1 MGKISV
7 KDNGLVA
14 LLPEH
19 LRESKLTGAEKL
31 ILGDLLFLYGRDF
44 AKENGFVY
52 RTNQDLMKDT
62 GIKSSSTLCLTLR
75 KLEINGFINRTGG
88 KRNKASEYRLNM
100 DKINDSNV
108 TEIHSNNE
116 NNNRNDSIFN
126 RNETEMDIISSRLER
141 LENLL
146 SEKFD
151 VISTKF
157 DTMIEI
163 LQKIQFDNNRNDSIF
178 NRTTD
183 KETESHK
190 ESSNNILHIDISSI
204 TSEEIDHLDNFLK
217 KKIIKEKANYMKD
230 NEISGPEVNEVA
242 SIVNNGMND
251 TTNNNSTP
259 DHLPV
264 SDTQHTDTTVSPTPE
279 SHSHNECTVPSVD
292 GKNNMDID
300 HQHTEASDTSDT
312 STVLL
317 SGDGGIGGMVPSVE
331 ENNIQPVQVSTSDA
345 LDTPTVYAS
354 GNEGIVSTHTTSEGN
369 TIPTVN
375 GTETL
380 QHPAY
385 SSAKPSKIY
394 AKKGAAAVGGGDFG
408 AAQKSCE
415 TASNTPTVEQLPT
428 STEKV
433 DNSQPSYSDTASNGE
448 IDMFYAQYGCTREE
462 YEEIQRSFHK
472 SNWRSLPCK
481 LSDGRK
487 RTMAEA
493 IDCLNKKDE
502 DGKLPKEPNT
512 LYFVLDGICPCMER
526 YLKEGK
532 MSQDD
537 YDDCLRI
544 LNKLTRRYYAYWD
557 ERFSHRAPNKNNPSE
572 MKMWNELGCPKPS
585 EKTDITSIPT
595 VNTVDTDFEDEMAYL
610 DFESGTMTKKHST
623 TA

>member
-1 MGKISV
+1 MGNISI
-7 KDNGLVA
+7 KDNELVA

-19 LRESKLTGAEKL
+19 LRESKLTGAAKL

-44 AKENGFVY
+44 AKENGFVF

-62 GIKSSSTLCLTLR
+62 GIKYEGTLIKVLR
-75 KLEINGFINRTGG
+75 KLEVEGFINRTSG
-88 KRNKASEYRLNM
+88 KRNKASEYRLHM
-100 DKINDSNV
+100 DKIKDKHTVN
-108 TEIHSNNE
+108 EIHSNNE
-116 NNNRNDSIFN
+116 NSNHSVSDSN
-126 RNETEMDIISSRLER
+126 HS
-141 LENLL
+141 
-146 SEKFD
+146 
-151 VISTKF
+151 
-157 DTMIEI
+157 
-163 LQKIQFDNNRNDSIF
+163 
-178 NRTTD
+178 TD

-190 ESSNNILHIDISSI
+190 ESSNNILHIDLSSI
-204 TSEEIDHLDNFLK
+204 TSEEIDHPDNFLK

-230 NEISGPEVNEVA
+230 NEISRPEVNVVA
-242 SIVNNGMND
+242 NNENNGMND
-251 TTNNNSTP
+251 NTKNNNIQPLQDLT
-259 DHLPV
+259 
-264 SDTQHTDTTVSPTPE
+264 
-279 SHSHNECTVPSVD
+279 
-292 GKNNMDID
+292 
-300 HQHTEASDTSDT
+300 SDTSDT
-312 STVLL
+312 STVSL

-331 ENNIQPVQVSTSDA
+331 ENNIQPVQVRTSDA

-354 GNEGIVSTHTTSEGN
+354 GNEGMEVVSDSTNSESTATNGIDTTHTTSEDN

-433 DNSQPSYSDTASNGE
+433 DNIAPSYSDTASNGE

-481 LSDGRK
+481 YLGEML
-487 RTMAEA
+487 TMSKV
-493 IDCLNKKDE
+493 IDKFNE
-502 DGKLPKEPNT
+502 EN
-512 LYFVLDGICPCMER
+512 
-526 YLKEGK
+526 KEGK
-532 MSQDD
+532 MPHETNTYFLIVDALEKRARYYERIGKMSQADTDD
-537 YDDCLRI
+537 YLNMIRKRSERYFTYWTKTFENRRPYDARPTEKRMYDLLFQMGRI
-544 LNKLTRRYYAYWD
+544 GEKQL
-557 ERFSHRAPNKNNPSE
+557 
-572 MKMWNELGCPKPS
+572 

-610 DFESGTMTKKHST
+610 DFESGTMTKKRST